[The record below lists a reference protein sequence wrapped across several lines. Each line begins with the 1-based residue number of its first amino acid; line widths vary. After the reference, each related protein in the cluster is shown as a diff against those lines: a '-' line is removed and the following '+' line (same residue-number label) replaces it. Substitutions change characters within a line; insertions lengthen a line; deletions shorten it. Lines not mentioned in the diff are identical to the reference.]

1 VNARIPSAQP
11 AKYGVCSVIVNGSPL
26 QQGVDYALDPV
37 TGRVDIIPLPLAPG
51 ANAVTTYVINYNIS
65 ADVTGDGF
73 VDLNDFFQ
81 FLTDFDTTSAG
92 ADIDGNPG
100 VDLSDF
106 FAFLSSFDQ
115 SCL

>member
-1 VNARIPSAQP
+1 
-11 AKYGVCSVIVNGSPL
+11 
-26 QQGVDYALDPV
+26 
-37 TGRVDIIPLPLAPG
+37 
-51 ANAVTTYVINYNIS
+51 
-65 ADVTGDGF
+65 VTGDGF